1 MSALPISH
9 FIGSMTI
16 PDQVYLKKKKE
27 IVCAEEVDLYPLDL
41 YKDYVPLP
49 YFDEENELYDAFL
62 DYYQT
67 YLQRY
72 KVKEQLHASDN
83 FPNAFNRLLETSWEY
98 GLDCYWKFVQQYIR
112 PYAIT
117 WLQKNKIPYEDDLQ
131 PNR

>member
-1 MSALPISH
+1 MSALPLSH

-27 IVCAEEVDLYPLDL
+27 IVCAEEIDLYPLDL

-62 DYYQT
+62 DHYQI

-72 KVKEQLHASDN
+72 KVKEQLHESGD
-83 FPNAFNRLLETSWEY
+83 FPIAFRRFIETSWEY
-98 GLDCYWKFVQQYIR
+98 DSRCYRTFLQQYIR
-112 PYAIT
+112 PHAVA
-117 WLQKNKIPYEDDLQ
+117 WLQKNKIPYEDDLDA
-131 PNR
+131 RE